1 MGLLLLGL
9 VLFLGCHSVRV
20 FAQSWRENTL
30 LRLGEKMYKGLYSL
44 ASIVGFVLIVDGF
57 SLVRM
62 DSPMVWLPPVAMRHV
77 ASLLMLLSMIL
88 LVAGQVPHNA
98 IKDRLKHPMVLSVK
112 VWALAHLLANGRL
125 ADLILFGA
133 FLVWS
138 VLVFRASRQR
148 DRLLDD
154 LVPEPVETTEVASPT
169 TTKVMVI
176 GALVWAVLLLGGHAW
191 LFGVSPVGLGF
202 TGL

>member
-1 MGLLLLGL
+1 
-9 VLFLGCHSVRV
+9 
-20 FAQSWRENTL
+20 
-30 LRLGEKMYKGLYSL
+30 
-44 ASIVGFVLIVDGF
+44 
-57 SLVRM
+57 
-62 DSPMVWLPPVAMRHV
+62 
-77 ASLLMLLSMIL
+77 
-88 LVAGQVPHNA
+88 
-98 IKDRLKHPMVLSVK
+98 VK

-125 ADLILFGA
+125 ADLILFAA

-154 LVPEPVETTEVASPT
+154 AVPDSAEAVEVASPT

-176 GALVWAVLLLGGHAW
+176 GALVWALLLLGGHAW